1 MKHERI
7 EVNPRVMVGKP
18 VIKGTRI
25 PVEQILRELAGGMKL
40 EDIIDAHPRLT
51 AEDIYAVIGYAADVV
66 ANEDIYL
73 SEPSDAISR

>member
-25 PVEQILRELAGGMKL
+25 PVEQVLRELAGGMKL

-51 AEDIYAVIGYAADVV
+51 ANDIYAVISYAADVI